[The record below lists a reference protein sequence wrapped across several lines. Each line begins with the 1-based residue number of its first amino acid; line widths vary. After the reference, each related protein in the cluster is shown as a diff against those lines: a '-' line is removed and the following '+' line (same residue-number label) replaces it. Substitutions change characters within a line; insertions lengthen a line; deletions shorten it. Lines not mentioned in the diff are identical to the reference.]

1 MVTEAILKRGLEK
14 VDVVTISEIAKALGT
29 TTNCQQGGFGFFNAA
44 EKHLKN
50 EINQGGVNFIELS
63 KIAENLLG
71 TNIGS
76 NEFHSDL
83 EKFLIVNFNEE
94 N

>member
-29 TTNCQQGGFGFFNAA
+29 STNCQQGGFGFFNAA

-50 EINQGGVNFIELS
+50 EIN
-63 KIAENLLG
+63 
-71 TNIGS
+71 
-76 NEFHSDL
+76 
-83 EKFLIVNFNEE
+83 
-94 N
+94 